1 MFDVMIVITLKINT
15 ENLEIKMLWKLLSV
29 FNRLLIELMG
39 GALVTKHVMT
49 LPKKSKVMLYL
60 AISLLYS
67 ISFRI
72 FALAYKASL
81 YVLLLLLKDESLLT

>member
-1 MFDVMIVITLKINT
+1 MFDAMIVITLKINA
-15 ENLEIKMLWKLLSV
+15 ENLDIKMLWKLLSV

-49 LPKKSKVMLYL
+49 LPKMSKVMLYL

-67 ISFRI
+67 INFRI
-72 FALAYKASL
+72 FALAYKANL
-81 YVLLLLLKDESLLT
+81 YVLLPLLKDESLLT

>member
-1 MFDVMIVITLKINT
+1 MFDVMIVITLKIIA

-49 LPKKSKVMLYL
+49 LPKMSKVMLYL
-60 AISLLYS
+60 VISLFYS
-67 ISFRI
+67 IS
-72 FALAYKASL
+72 
-81 YVLLLLLKDESLLT
+81 